1 MAMWQPSS
9 AAVDPLVVGGVADLE
24 DAVAAYRAAG
34 RRVPI
39 IFLAPVAPPAQ
50 ENGPLERHGIHL
62 DPATNILQVRGRE
75 HILNPKSATVL
86 AVLMRNAGRLVSRE
100 SVIAQTWGFY
110 RAQHDVTLC
119 VLVHGLRKKLDCDPQ
134 HQSLILTLHRGT
146 PRSGYLFRG

>member
-1 MAMWQPSS
+1 MSQPSS
-9 AAVDPLVVGGVADLE
+9 AAGDPLVVGGIADLE
-24 DAVAAYRAAG
+24 DAVAAYRAAR

-39 IFLAPVAPPAQ
+39 IFLPLPAP
-50 ENGPLERHGIHL
+50 ENGSLERHGIHL
-62 DPATNILQVRGRE
+62 DTATNILEVRGRE

-119 VLVHGLRKKLDCDPQ
+119 VLVHGLRKKIDSDPQ
-134 HQSLILTLHRGT
+134 RKPLILTLHRGT